1 MLVNQFSSIVNKEY
15 LSNMINMC
23 GVYSIALHLKNN
35 GVTLA
40 DALATIHV
48 IQKAG

>member
-1 MLVNQFSSIVNKEY
+1 MLVNQFSSIVNREY

-35 GVTLA
+35 GVSLA
-40 DALATIHV
+40 DALATL
-48 IQKAG
+48 KLTRKG